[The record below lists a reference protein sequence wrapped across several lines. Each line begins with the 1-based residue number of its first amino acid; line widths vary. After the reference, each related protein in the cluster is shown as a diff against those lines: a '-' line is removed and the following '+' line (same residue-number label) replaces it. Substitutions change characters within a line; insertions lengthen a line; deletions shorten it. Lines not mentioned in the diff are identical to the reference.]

1 MDSPTAC
8 LQLTINTMAVIIIA
22 DKTHPAITEFHDAL
36 TVGYAVI
43 ICWMSCLC
51 PVHVLSVVVLK
62 WLIAI
67 GNPPLPSAIPR
78 KKPDGYAYNKGPLD
92 HDEREKGREGETERD
107 GTEGPIRG
115 EGTNTVELKV
125 AVPRAT
131 GMPERLCGMAN
142 ARGDAV
148 IVGISSSLHEIVGVL
163 DHRTGETL
171 DVVLR
176 AVRHMIKPE
185 LVLDPPESEI
195 SASALGARARKFGDE
210 LLAPF
215 LRRPNCRLGKGNES
229 CIRRGTDLNPFFMQ
243 RRHELKKL
251 VNIFKSCPI
260 PRR

>member
-1 MDSPTAC
+1 MAHRYWQSATPFRHLIPGC
-8 LQLTINTMAVIIIA
+8 HVECYVTMYSGKAPDLVR
-22 DKTHPAITEFHDAL
+22 TCMPPL
-36 TVGYAVI
+36 PV
-43 ICWMSCLC
+43 LC
-51 PVHVLSVVVLK
+51 RYTTFGVLSFRH
-62 WLIAI
+62 
-67 GNPPLPSAIPR
+67 PSAIPR

-107 GTEGPIRG
+107 GTEGLIRG

-131 GMPERLCGMAN
+131 EMPERLCGMAN

-163 DHRTGETL
+163 DHRAGETL